1 MMDTES
7 RKAEKNA
14 KRIRSFLTSP
24 VKLSVVFIILFVGPS
39 VYSIYVLGHPPLV
52 PFPLSN
58 RLLAAI
64 LDAAIAYCSVLPGA
78 WIAMKAWES
87 KAKKGR

>member
-1 MMDTES
+1 MDTES
-7 RKAEKNA
+7 RKEKA

-24 VKLSVVFIILFVGPS
+24 VKLSAVFIVIVGGI
-39 VYSIYVLGHPPLV
+39 VYFEYVLGHHPIV
-52 PFPLSN
+52 PFPLQNS
-58 RLLAAI
+58 LLVAI
-64 LDAAIAYCSVLPGA
+64 LNGVICYGFGILGA

>member
-7 RKAEKNA
+7 RKAKEKA

-24 VKLSVVFIILFVGPS
+24 VKLSAVFIVIVGGI
-39 VYSIYVLGHPPLV
+39 VYFEYVLGHHPIV
-52 PFPLSN
+52 PFPLQNS
-58 RLLAAI
+58 LLVAI
-64 LDAAIAYCSVLPGA
+64 LNGVIWYGFGILSA